1 LSAACAPPKC
11 WAAFEDARNLSDC
24 HLFQKWHQK
33 HILARDQNKVHTSH
47 MRTNVNIADDARQFA
62 EVYAHANGLTLGDA
76 ITDLIR
82 KSSQTAAGAS
92 ETPRFGRTASGFPT
106 FPPKGR
112 ILTTEM
118 VLKAQ
123 EEDFV

>member
-1 LSAACAPPKC
+1 MVPGHGSLVCEFIC
-11 WAAFEDARNLSDC
+11 WHVLLN
-24 HLFQKWHQK
+24 
-33 HILARDQNKVHTSH
+33 LARTLGSVHTGN
-47 MRTNVNIADDARQFA
+47 MRTNVNLADDARQFA
-62 EVYAHANGLTLGDA
+62 EVYAHANGITLGDA

-82 KSSQTAAGAS
+82 KSSQTANGES

>member
-1 LSAACAPPKC
+1 MH
-11 WAAFEDARNLSDC
+11 AFLY
-24 HLFQKWHQK
+24 
-33 HILARDQNKVHTSH
+33 LARIIESVHTCD
-47 MRTNVNIADDARQFA
+47 MRTNVNLADDARQFA

-76 ITDLIR
+76 ITELIR
-82 KSSQTAAGAS
+82 KSSQTADGAS
-92 ETPRFGRTASGFPT
+92 ETPKFGRTASGFPT

>member
-1 LSAACAPPKC
+1 
-11 WAAFEDARNLSDC
+11 
-24 HLFQKWHQK
+24 
-33 HILARDQNKVHTSH
+33 
-47 MRTNVNIADDARQFA
+47 MRTNVNLADDARQIA
-62 EVYAHANGLTLGDA
+62 EVYAYANGITLGEA
-76 ITDLIR
+76 ITELIR
-82 KSSQTAAGAS
+82 KSSLAASGAS
-92 ETPRFGRTASGFPT
+92 DTLKFGRSASGFPT

>member
-1 LSAACAPPKC
+1 MVPGHGSLVCEFIC
-11 WAAFEDARNLSDC
+11 WHVLLN
-24 HLFQKWHQK
+24 
-33 HILARDQNKVHTSH
+33 LARTVESVHTGT
-47 MRTNVNIADDARQFA
+47 MRTNVNLADDARQFA
-62 EVYAHANGLTLGDA
+62 EVYAHA
-76 ITDLIR
+76 
-82 KSSQTAAGAS
+82 
-92 ETPRFGRTASGFPT
+92 ASGFPT

>member
-1 LSAACAPPKC
+1 
-11 WAAFEDARNLSDC
+11 
-24 HLFQKWHQK
+24 
-33 HILARDQNKVHTSH
+33 
-47 MRTNVNIADDARQFA
+47 MRTNVNLADDARQFA

-82 KSSQTAAGAS
+82 KGGQATSGAS
-92 ETPRFGRTASGFPT
+92 ETPKFGRSASGFPT
-106 FPPKGR
+106 LPPRDR

>member
-1 LSAACAPPKC
+1 
-11 WAAFEDARNLSDC
+11 
-24 HLFQKWHQK
+24 
-33 HILARDQNKVHTSH
+33 
-47 MRTNVNIADDARQFA
+47 MRTNVNLAADARQFA
-62 EVYAHANGLTLGDA
+62 EVYAHANGITLGDA
-76 ITDLIR
+76 ITELIR
-82 KSSQTAAGAS
+82 RSRQTANSAS

-118 VLKAQ
+118 VLKARE